1 MSTEK
6 LDESLDGDRLLKRS
20 ELRVILSVAH
30 ELFRKWLNSGILPAP
45 VLIDGTPR
53 WHLSEVR
60 AWLAKLPR
68 RAAAGHEQEQEAA

>member
-1 MSTEK
+1 MSTGK
-6 LDESLDGDRLLKRS
+6 LEIESDRLLKRS
-20 ELRVILSVAH
+20 ELRKMLSVAH
-30 ELFRKWLNSGILPAP
+30 ELFRKWLDSGILPAP

-68 RAAAGHEQEQEAA
+68 RVAAGNEQEEAA